1 MPRQQEESGR
11 TSRHPASD
19 SLQQNEALRDR
30 AVSGFHTFGF
40 VGACHRLQSGS
51 PKSTIKI
58 VASRHLEQVLAH
70 AENQLAATGARR
82 PTEVLP
88 LYKKFLKV
96 EEHRLRLKHQAGH
109 GGREICA
116 HRADLVDVLLR
127 YVFGAAFTATRP
139 EEASGAPLALIAL
152 GGYGRG
158 ELNPFSDIDVMLLH
172 RQGAKKISP
181 HLEEMVEQVLYLL
194 WDSGFKVGHST
205 RSIKEAI
212 TQANRDMLTK
222 TAMLESR
229 FLAGDAELAREFREQ
244 FRSKCVEGHEREYVE
259 MRMQDQVV
267 RHKKFG
273 DSVYLQEPHV
283 KSGCGGLRDYQNLLW
298 MTYFKE
304 GSLSTNQLVG
314 KDWLSETDQRRI
326 ERAYDFLLRLRT
338 DLHYATG
345 RATDILHLNLQEQI
359 AKRLNYSFGNG
370 QLRSE
375 TLMRDY
381 FEHTRNIF
389 RVTERISAQF
399 GSGHVTSRTRSLFSF
414 LPLIRPDKTPIG
426 ESFFIRNKQLHPDRR
441 DLFQKDPEQM
451 MRAFQLIQEYVLDL
465 SPEAADLVSR
475 SLEQVT
481 RTYQYARGPREI
493 FTAILS
499 RKGEVGRVLRAMHRV
514 DFLGRYI
521 PEFGQLTCLV
531 QHEFLHRYTAD
542 EHTLVCIDKLD
553 AIVKTDDSKLIAYR
567 KIFEHLDDPFVL
579 YLALLLHDTG
589 KAVGAWPH
597 SEASA
602 LFAQRVATRLQLSPE
617 QRKSLILL
625 VDHHL
630 TLSKIA
636 QQRNLDD
643 PATVAELAK
652 IVKHQKNLDALM
664 LLTLADGQGTSAE
677 AWSDWKESLVWEL
690 FHETSRYLAD
700 QKSYYEQTKIERESL
715 QVSVAEALP
724 PDYADE
730 IEAHFDFMPDN
741 YFRGCDVPE
750 IVEHLKLL
758 RSFFENVLSRGEQP
772 LAPAV
777 KWKAFT
783 EHGHSLV
790 SFWTWDHE
798 QLLAKI
804 AGSFSVVPINI
815 LSADVFPR
823 GDNVV
828 LSVFRVCNTK
838 AHAVTDSREFEL
850 VEQTLGRALAD
861 ENFDF
866 LPLIEKAK
874 RQSRLPLAPGIE
886 FPTHIGVDNKTHPM
900 YTLIEIQA
908 PDRLGLLYDI
918 LASLDR
924 ESVLIALSRIN
935 TQDGAAIDTLYVVD
949 RSTHTKIIDSDR
961 ITAIQRHLQR
971 AILGGGAAKSK

>member
-1 MPRQQEESGR
+1 MRM
-11 TSRHPASD
+11 
-19 SLQQNEALRDR
+19 
-30 AVSGFHTFGF
+30 
-40 VGACHRLQSGS
+40 
-51 PKSTIKI
+51 
-58 VASRHLEQVLAH
+58 SRHLEQVLTH
-70 AENQLAATGARR
+70 AENRLAATGTTR

-96 EEHRLRLKHQAGH
+96 EEHRLRLKHQAGG
-109 GGREICA
+109 GGREICGR
-116 HRADLVDVLLR
+116 RAELVDILLR
-127 YVFGAAFTATRP
+127 YVFGAAAATVRGNGETKVP
-139 EEASGAPLALIAL
+139 VALIAL

-158 ELNPFSDIDVMLLH
+158 ELNPFSDVDVMVLH
-172 RQGAKKISP
+172 HHGVAKISP
-181 HLEEMVEQVLYLL
+181 HLQEMANEVLYLL

-212 TQANRDMLTK
+212 TEANRDMRTK

-229 FLAGDAELAREFREQ
+229 FLAGDSELAQEFRKQ
-244 FRSKCVEGHEREYVE
+244 FRSKCVDGHEQEYVAT
-259 MRMQDQVV
+259 RMQDQVS
-267 RHKKFG
+267 RHKKYG
-273 DSVYLQEPHV
+273 DSVYLQEPNL

-326 ERAYDFLLRLRT
+326 ETAYDFLLRLRT

-359 AKRLNYSFGNG
+359 AKRLNYSPRNG

-389 RVTERISAQF
+389 RVTERITAQF
-399 GSGHVTSRTRSLFSF
+399 GTGHVTSRTRSLFSF

-567 KIFEHLDDPFVL
+567 KIFEQLDDPFVL

-602 LFAQRVATRLQLSPE
+602 LFAQRVATRLQLSSQ

-630 TLSKIA
+630 TLSRMA

-643 PATVAELAK
+643 PATVVEFAD
-652 IVKHQKNLDALM
+652 IVRNQKNLDALM

-677 AWSDWKESLVWEL
+677 AWSDWKESLVWQL
-690 FHETSRYLAD
+690 YHATSRYLGD
-700 QKSYYEQTKIERESL
+700 ERNFHEQAQIHRDALEHAVREQL
-715 QVSVAEALP
+715 TA
-724 PDYADE
+724 DYAEE
-730 IEAHFDFMPDN
+730 IEAHFDFMSDN
-741 YFRGCDVPE
+741 YFRAFDLE
-750 IVEHLKLL
+750 
-758 RSFFENVLSRGEQP
+758 
-772 LAPAV
+772 AV
-777 KWKAFT
+777 
-783 EHGHSLV
+783 
-790 SFWTWDHE
+790 
-798 QLLAKI
+798 
-804 AGSFSVVPINI
+804 GS
-815 LSADVFPR
+815 
-823 GDNVV
+823 
-828 LSVFRVCNTK
+828 
-838 AHAVTDSREFEL
+838 
-850 VEQTLGRALAD
+850 
-861 ENFDF
+861 
-866 LPLIEKAK
+866 
-874 RQSRLPLAPGIE
+874 
-886 FPTHIGVDNKTHPM
+886 HIK
-900 YTLIEIQA
+900 
-908 PDRLGLLYDI
+908 
-918 LASLDR
+918 
-924 ESVLIALSRIN
+924 
-935 TQDGAAIDTLYVVD
+935 
-949 RSTHTKIIDSDR
+949 
-961 ITAIQRHLQR
+961 
-971 AILGGGAAKSK
+971 